1 METESRTLM
10 ASWDTPC
17 AGSRVREGGPP
28 LRSTEG
34 GGKVR
39 TLLSP
44 RRRAGRLRPL
54 LHRLRAGGLYHL
66 AGGFSCPLSQMLL
79 CLPVHLTA
87 EAQAG
92 RQLRTGSCP
101 VARPKWLR
109 TWN

>member
-28 LRSTEG
+28 LRSTEE

-44 RRRAGRLRPL
+44 RRRAGRGWGAVSTIWQGVSAAHFLRCHSAFL
-54 LHRLRAGGLYHL
+54 
-66 AGGFSCPLSQMLL
+66 F
-79 CLPVHLTA
+79 T
-87 EAQAG
+87 
-92 RQLRTGSCP
+92 
-101 VARPKWLR
+101 
-109 TWN
+109 